1 MYKRYAGKDSLFGID
16 NQKFI
21 KLIKRAEGT
30 AKDALMKKRY
40 KHCYNNILEMA
51 VEIPV
56 IEQQSALMCSSSR
69 IDIDT
74 MTKDITK
81 YYSWTNEIENIE
93 MK

>member
-1 MYKRYAGKDSLFGID
+1 MIEKDE
-16 NQKFI
+16 KFI

-51 VEIPV
+51 VEVPV
-56 IEQQSALMCSSSR
+56 IEQQSAIMCSSSR
-69 IDIDT
+69 INTDT
-74 MTKDITK
+74 MAKDITV
-81 YYSWTNEIENIE
+81 YYSWINEIENIE